1 MIPELRLYNT
11 LTKQKELFVPLHT
24 GKVGLYTCGPT
35 VYGPLQIG
43 NWRAYTFA
51 DTLRRTLEQFG
62 LEVRHIENIT
72 DVGHLTDDDV
82 AQGDSG
88 EDKMVKKAL
97 AEKKTPLEIADQY
110 LELFHKGEEL
120 LNILPAHFYPRATA
134 HIDHMIGMIKILIE
148 KGHAY
153 EVNGAV
159 FYDVTTFKN
168 YGKLSGNTLEN
179 LEVGARLEAHPDKRN
194 PWDFALWLPAPKE
207 HLMHWAS
214 PWSEGYPGWHI
225 ECSAMSQEYL
235 GDTFDIHTGGEDN
248 IFPHHEAEIAQS
260 EAETGKPFVRYW
272 LHTRHLL
279 VNGEKMAKS
288 KGTSYTLED
297 IQEKGFSSANL
308 RMAFLGA
315 HYRSQMNFT
324 WESLEQAKKNKEK
337 LFGIYHRLL
346 KLGAAESNRPVAG
359 NRLTEFLSALADDL
373 NTPLALAEAL
383 RLATADNKEADAET
397 LTNLDEKLADWQ
409 IIFSAFGLTNDPS
422 AAIPQ
427 EVQKL
432 AEDREQARAEKNW
445 SLADEYRQAL
455 LEKGYEV
462 KDTTHGFEL
471 TKI

>member
-1 MIPELRLYNT
+1 
-11 LTKQKELFVPLHT
+11 
-24 GKVGLYTCGPT
+24 
-35 VYGPLQIG
+35 
-43 NWRAYTFA
+43 
-51 DTLRRTLEQFG
+51 
-62 LEVRHIENIT
+62 
-72 DVGHLTDDDV
+72 
-82 AQGDSG
+82 
-88 EDKMVKKAL
+88 
-97 AEKKTPLEIADQY
+97 
-110 LELFHKGEEL
+110 
-120 LNILPAHFYPRATA
+120 
-134 HIDHMIGMIKILIE
+134 
-148 KGHAY
+148 
-153 EVNGAV
+153 
-159 FYDVTTFKN
+159 
-168 YGKLSGNTLEN
+168 
-179 LEVGARLEAHPDKRN
+179 
-194 PWDFALWLPAPKE
+194 
-207 HLMHWAS
+207 
-214 PWSEGYPGWHI
+214 
-225 ECSAMSQEYL
+225 MSQEYL